1 MLHYDACPVIIS
13 KTLERRQAMLP
24 ECRCETD
31 PYPIPK
37 FNLEKKDITDFIQEL
52 KDFHEQFQQCF
63 SRQEPRDNFFQYM
76 VGQLSQVE
84 RKSIEPIALS
94 VKDGKVRAMQFF
106 VSDVVWHDEEV
117 VSVYRSMIS
126 EDMGDPDGVL
136 IFDESGFVKK
146 GDDSAGVARQY
157 CGNIGKVEN
166 CQVGVFAAY
175 ASRHGYCLLGNRL
188 FVPEKW
194 FTDEYA
200 ERRKKCKFPQ
210 DLEFRTKPQLAAELL
225 KEVTEGGQVPFRFI
239 VADSTYGN
247 SPDFIDAV
255 DGLTGV
261 TYLVSMPDDTLC
273 WLRRP
278 LVVKKEYRFKG
289 EMRSKLLLKDPE
301 KDPVSFE
308 TIARNLNNYFWYRRK
323 VSEGTKGPIE
333 YEFTKRRVVL
343 SRAGL
348 PTREVWLIIR
358 RTLGESPTYSYF
370 ISNAG
375 LSARLKL
382 FVWLSGI
389 RWAIEQCFE
398 ETKTELGM
406 DHYEVRKFPGW
417 IHHMMTCMLA
427 HFFLWHVKLRL
438 GKKSTSHYSIAA

>member
-1 MLHYDACPVIIS
+1 
-13 KTLERRQAMLP
+13 MLP

-31 PYPIPK
+31 PYPVPK
-37 FNLEKKDITDFIQEL
+37 FDLDRKDIGGFIQEL
-52 KDFHEQFQQCF
+52 KGFHEQFHDCF
-63 SRQEPRDNFFQYM
+63 SRQEPRDTFFQYM
-76 VGQLSQVE
+76 VGQFSQVE

-94 VKDGKVRAMQFF
+94 VKDAKVRAMQFF
-106 VSDVVWHDEEV
+106 ISDVTWNEKEV
-117 VSVYRSMIS
+117 ISIYRSMVH
-126 EDMGDPDGVL
+126 EDMGDQDGVL

-146 GDDSAGVARQY
+146 GNDSAGVARQY

-175 ASRHGYCLLGNRL
+175 ASRYGYCLLGSRL

-194 FTDEYA
+194 FTGEYA
-200 ERRKKCKFPQ
+200 GRREKCRFPK
-210 DLEFRTKPQLAAELL
+210 DLEFKTKPQLAVELL
-225 KEVTEGGQVPFRFI
+225 EEVVKDGQVPFRFV
-239 VADSTYGN
+239 VADRIYGS
-247 SPDFIDAV
+247 SPDFIDAINEHI
-255 DGLTGV
+255 GV
-261 TYLVSMPDDTLC
+261 TYFVSMSRDTLC
-273 WLRRP
+273 WLKRP

-289 EMRSKLLLKDPE
+289 QVHSKLLLKE
-301 KDPVSFE
+301 SGKDPLSFE
-308 TIARNLNNYFWYRRK
+308 TIARNLNSFFWYRRK
-323 VSEGTKGPIE
+323 VSEGTKGSIE

-343 SRAGL
+343 SRGGL
-348 PTREVWLIIR
+348 PHTEVWLIIR
-358 RTLGESPTYSYF
+358 RTLDGSPTYSYF

-417 IHHMMTCMLA
+417 VHHMMTCMLA
-427 HFFLWHVKLRL
+427 HFFLWHIKLRL
-438 GKKSTSHYSIAA
+438 GEKSASHYSVAA